1 MRLNKIV
8 IKKLICQ
15 SYGQSFDNLK
25 MLLII
30 CTGFAMADLAIDCL
44 FDILFREEYS
54 WLLPDATASRHIVML
69 SIVKVLLFSLFTICW
84 AMVVS
89 KQKIRLSFSYYCKV
103 AVFIVI
109 WLVWHYVSFLG
120 IYNLYNGRFA
130 PVDLLVIVAGAY
142 LPFVWVRFYSLLAR
156 LLDNEEIASLSEFLD
171 LTKGQVIRICI
182 ALLFVVV
189 PCSIIA
195 WSFTVYFDGNL
206 IIGEFVLNMILLFF
220 TSVWINHCYVQNQM
234 LLAENS

>member
-1 MRLNKIV
+1 MELNKIA

-15 SYGQSFDNLK
+15 SYSQSFDNFK
-25 MLLII
+25 MLLMI
-30 CTGFAMADLAIDCL
+30 CTGFAVVDLAIDWL
-44 FDILFREEYS
+44 FDILFREEYR
-54 WLLPDATASRHIVML
+54 WLLPDATASRHIIML

-89 KQKIRLSFSYYCKV
+89 KHKMRLSFSYYTKI
-103 AVFIVI
+103 AVFIAI

-234 LLAENS
+234 LLAQKS